1 LDYETLSRDTSM
13 LGKEMD
19 AWIGSLPAGDGAGV
33 EGHVEGGFVGAI
45 HGENKLTLHARALHI
60 APPTLTLLN
69 LTTQLSSAQKIL
81 STRLLEARAPLK
93 ALREVEQQINDRQ
106 VRLNE
111 MEKRFAKKGGSA
123 GVTEVDGLREEIRE
137 LSLGVGEKR
146 EEALVRS
153 EKAVWEAYAE
163 VSPGLG

>member
-1 LDYETLSRDTSM
+1 MMVST
-13 LGKEMD
+13 GMD
-19 AWIGSLPAGDGAGV
+19 LAGDIYHTKDTRSDLV
-33 EGHVEGGFVGAI
+33 RRIF
-45 HGENKLTLHARALHI
+45 LI

-123 GVTEVDGLREEIRE
+123 GVAEVDGLREEIRE

-163 VSPGLG
+163 VSRESGPDHS

>member
-1 LDYETLSRDTSM
+1 M
-13 LGKEMD
+13 
-19 AWIGSLPAGDGAGV
+19 
-33 EGHVEGGFVGAI
+33 
-45 HGENKLTLHARALHI
+45 HI

-123 GVTEVDGLREEIRE
+123 GVAEVDGLREEIRE

-163 VSPGLG
+163 VSRESGRDQS

>member
-1 LDYETLSRDTSM
+1 
-13 LGKEMD
+13 
-19 AWIGSLPAGDGAGV
+19 
-33 EGHVEGGFVGAI
+33 
-45 HGENKLTLHARALHI
+45 LHI